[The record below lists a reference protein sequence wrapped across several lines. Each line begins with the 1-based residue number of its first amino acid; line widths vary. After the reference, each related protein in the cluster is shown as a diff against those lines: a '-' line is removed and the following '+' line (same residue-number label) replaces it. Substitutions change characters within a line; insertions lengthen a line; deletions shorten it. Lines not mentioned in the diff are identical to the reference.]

1 MQETRVCIQRYFDA
15 GLLENIAIRVGTA
28 DRVLFDSYRSKSD
41 PIDDKTLFDMASVTK
56 IVVTTTLTLMA
67 LDRKLLRLED
77 PAERLAALEEM
88 IRLGLNVARAEA
100 LVQRRLERLSRQ
112 EPKGRRSY
120 IIKDVRLFLNSLD
133 RGIRLMREA
142 GVDART
148 QRHDTEEAIELTVR
162 IPRRRQK
169 GNIPGK

>member
-1 MQETRVCIQRYFDA
+1 
-15 GLLENIAIRVGTA
+15 
-28 DRVLFDSYRSKSD
+28 
-41 PIDDKTLFDMASVTK
+41 
-56 IVVTTTLTLMA
+56 
-67 LDRKLLRLED
+67 
-77 PAERLAALEEM
+77 
-88 IRLGLNVARAEA
+88 
-100 LVQRRLERLSRQ
+100 VQRRLERLNRQ